1 MSNISESGKDE
12 YGLRDFSW
20 KYFMLTGDVDAF
32 LLYKQMDELGT
43 ADMSEDGDSEDVLT
57 ERDGHL

>member
-1 MSNISESGKDE
+1 
-12 YGLRDFSW
+12 
-20 KYFMLTGDVDAF
+20 MLTGDVDAF